1 MDQTLPPRLPAKLES
16 AVQRVRMAARSAAEH
31 TVDSLGLAALATTG
45 VLQRDALLGSQ
56 YELNRKLAI
65 FALTF
70 NEALDT
76 DVARQ
81 AGTLAPTPGPAGA
94 PPVTPD
100 SLVASWESLTLVD
113 DHELELHISAD
124 RFALEISH
132 ACEWEIRE
140 LDAYIGTL
148 MGLEAAEHK
157 RNPLR
162 AEVVGQAMIR
172 AIEAVSDR
180 PEVRKVLVTE
190 IGRSLAQAM
199 RQTYGDIV
207 ADLRH
212 AGVRPI
218 GMAVRGSG
226 LRGQSLH
233 GSLAGDLHDR
243 AGPHGGHDAA
253 DSASAHHGGHELS
266 ASGRLSSRQ
275 TPASGRGG
283 FALSGHGSVGPA
295 VAASM
300 GRVDGEM
307 MALIRRLA
315 QGAGQES
322 GDANGYHDGGA
333 GHQHGMAVD
342 EPARRAPGH
351 GGYGQGYGGGGDD
364 FGFAAG
370 GQGGHGGHGGE
381 HGDEGPRWIAP
392 NLIVAH
398 REELRQH
405 ATGALDHMVIDVI
418 ASLFDQILADGKVPP
433 QMARQIARLQLPV
446 LRAALGDNS
455 FFSSRRHPVRRF
467 INRIASLGTAVDD
480 FEGDEGRALLARV
493 TSLVQAVVDGDFE
506 QIEVYEQ
513 QLLALE
519 SFIGEQARAALLA
532 NGAADAVLARKE
544 QQLRVQH
551 RFAEELETSLQGL
564 PVPQFLRS
572 FLAGTWSQA
581 IASAAVEE
589 GIDSATTQRLRT
601 VGRELVMS
609 VQPKGVPAQRQL
621 FLRQLPQLMKDLN
634 TGLDRIGCTDE
645 VRRDFYAQL
654 MPAHAES
661 LKGQPLS
668 TLEHNLLAK
677 QVDGAMAVPLPRA
690 ADLPAVSGSGSAHTI
705 ATLQAM
711 ASATAFTAAEARAV
725 GLVDETAVDWKRR
738 VDIDLDAEP
747 EVTTVELDIAG
758 LPTPEAVEPTRGKS
772 LADHLQI
779 GLAYRM
785 QLQGDWQKVR
795 LAHVSPGRSFFVF
808 SHGAKQR
815 ETVSMTHRML
825 LRLCE
830 VGRLRAL
837 EGAYLLER
845 ATARA
850 RRQLA
855 ELSPS
860 RSAAGAAL
868 QGGAPSGPATPEPR
882 GLLGRLFKRSG

>member
-1 MDQTLPPRLPAKLES
+1 MDQTLPPRLPANLES

-31 TVDSLGLAALATTG
+31 TVDSLGLATLATTN
-45 VLQRDALLGSQ
+45 VLQRDALLGAQ

-81 AGTLAPTPGPAGA
+81 AGSLMPSAGPSGA
-94 PPVTPD
+94 TTVTPD

-113 DHELELHISAD
+113 DHAMELHISAD

-148 MGLEAAEHK
+148 MGLESAEHD

-207 ADLRH
+207 TDLRH
-212 AGVRPI
+212 AGVRPV
-218 GMAVRGSG
+218 GMAVRGTSG
-226 LRGQSLH
+226 RTNSVH
-233 GSLAGDLHDR
+233 GSLAGDLRDR
-243 AGPHGGHDAA
+243 TGMPAGR
-253 DSASAHHGGHELS
+253 DSADGSGHPAGHELS

-275 TPASGRGG
+275 AAPSGRGG
-283 FALSGHGSVGPA
+283 FAPSGQVPLGSSA
-295 VAASM
+295 NASM

-315 QGAGQES
+315 QGPGLDG
-322 GDANGYHDGGA
+322 GDQGGFHDGGS
-333 GHQHGMAVD
+333 
-342 EPARRAPGH
+342 
-351 GGYGQGYGGGGDD
+351 
-364 FGFAAG
+364 AG
-370 GQGGHGGHGGE
+370 GHTRWAHGAGGSEYSHEAGAYGHAGE
-381 HGDEGPRWIAP
+381 HGQDGARWVAP

-398 REELRQH
+398 RDELRQH
-405 ATGALDHMVIDVI
+405 ANGALDHMVIDVI

-480 FEGDEGRALLARV
+480 FDGDEGRALLVRV

-506 QIEVYEQ
+506 QIELYEQ
-513 QLLALE
+513 QLQALE
-519 SFIGEQARAALLA
+519 TFIGAQAQAAVQA
-532 NGAADAVLARKE
+532 AGAADAVLARKE
-544 QQLRVQH
+544 DQLRVQH
-551 RFAEELETSLQGL
+551 RFAQELESALRGL
-564 PVPQFLRS
+564 PVPDFLRD
-572 FLAGTWSQA
+572 FLAGTWSRA

-589 GIDSATTQRLRT
+589 GIDSALTQRLRT
-601 VGRELVMS
+601 AGRELVMS
-609 VQPKGVPAQRQL
+609 VQPKGTPAHRQV

-634 TGLDRIGCTDE
+634 TGLDRIRWGDE
-645 VRRDFYAQL
+645 ERRHFFGHL

-661 LKGQPLS
+661 LKGQALS
-668 TLEHNLLAK
+668 TLEHNLLAR
-677 QVDGAMAVPLPRA
+677 QVDGALAVPLPRA
-690 ADLPAVSGSGSAHTI
+690 VDLPAFSGSGAAH
-705 ATLQAM
+705 AVAVLQAM
-711 ASATAFTAAEARAV
+711 ASPSAFSAAEAKAV
-725 GLVDETAVDWKRR
+725 GLVDEAAVDWKRA
-738 VDIDLDAEP
+738 VDIDVGADP
-747 EVTTVELDIAG
+747 ELTAVDIDIAG
-758 LPTPEAVEPTRGKS
+758 LPAPEAVEPTRGKS
-772 LADHLQI
+772 LADHVQI
-779 GLAYRM
+779 GFAYLM
-785 QLQGDWQKVR
+785 QLQGEWQKVR
-795 LAHVSPGRSFFVF
+795 LGHVSQGRSFFVF
-808 SHGAKQR
+808 THGAKQR

-825 LRLCE
+825 VRLCE
-830 VGRLRAL
+830 AGRLRAM
-837 EGAYLLER
+837 ESAYLLER

-855 ELSPS
+855 EL
-860 RSAAGAAL
+860 
-868 QGGAPSGPATPEPR
+868 AP
-882 GLLGRLFKRSG
+882 KRR

>member
-1 MDQTLPPRLPAKLES
+1 MDQTLPPRLPANLES

-31 TVDSLGLAALATTG
+31 TVDSLGLAALATTN

-70 NEALDT
+70 NDALDT

-81 AGTLAPTPGPAGA
+81 AGTLVPTPGLNSAA
-94 PPVTPD
+94 PITPD

-148 MGLEAAEHK
+148 MGLHAAEHD

-172 AIEAVSDR
+172 AIEAVSGR

-190 IGRSLAQAM
+190 IGRSLAHAM

-207 ADLRH
+207 ADLRR
-212 AGVRPI
+212 AGVRPA
-218 GMAVRGSG
+218 GMAVRGTAA
-226 LRGQSLH
+226 RGPTTL

-243 AGPHGGHDAA
+243 AGSPSSDRAGDGRPGQHGLPSGHA
-253 DSASAHHGGHELS
+253 LS
-266 ASGRLSSRQ
+266 ASGHLSTRQ
-275 TPASGRGG
+275 ALSSGRGG
-283 FALSGHGSVGPA
+283 FAASGQGSA
-295 VAASM
+295 MAASM

-315 QGAGQES
+315 QGSGLDTGES
-322 GDANGYHDGGA
+322 RGYHDAGA
-333 GHQHGMAVD
+333 GPHARWGLGQGSGGDVG
-342 EPARRAPGH
+342 PAGGGHVHGH
-351 GGYGQGYGGGGDD
+351 GGGHGDD
-364 FGFAAG
+364 R
-370 GQGGHGGHGGE
+370 
-381 HGDEGPRWIAP
+381 PRWMAP

-418 ASLFDQILADGKVPP
+418 ASLFDQILADAKVPP

-480 FEGDEGRALLARV
+480 FVGDEGRALLVRV

-513 QLLALE
+513 QLLSLE
-519 SFIGEQARAALLA
+519 AFIGDQARAAVLA
-532 NGAADAVLARKE
+532 AGAADTVLAQKE
-544 QQLRVQH
+544 EQLRVQH
-551 RFAEELETSLQGL
+551 RFAQELEASLQGL
-564 PVPQFLRS
+564 PVPEFLRS
-572 FLAGTWSQA
+572 FLAGTWSRA

-589 GIDSATTQRLRT
+589 GIDSAMAQRLRT
-601 VGRELVMS
+601 AGRELVMS
-609 VQPKGVPAQRQL
+609 VQPKGTPAQRQL

-634 TGLDRIGCTDE
+634 TGLDRIRCAE
-645 VRRDFYAQL
+645 AVRRDFFAQL

-661 LKGQPLS
+661 LKGQALS
-668 TLEHNLLAK
+668 TLEHNLLAR
-677 QVDGAMAVPLPRA
+677 QVDSALAVPLPRA
-690 ADLPAVSGSGSAHTI
+690 ADLPAVTGSGA
-705 ATLQAM
+705 AQAVALLQAM
-711 ASATAFTAAEARAV
+711 ASPTAFTVAEARAV
-725 GLVDETAVDWKRR
+725 GLVDETAVDWKRA
-738 VDIDLDAEP
+738 VAIDLDLGAEAELTAGDIDL
-747 EVTTVELDIAG
+747 AG

-772 LADHLQI
+772 LAEHVQI
-779 GLAYRM
+779 GFAYLM

-795 LAHVSPGRSFFVF
+795 LAHVSKGRSFFVF
-808 SHGAKQR
+808 THGVKQR
-815 ETVSMTHRML
+815 ESVSMTHRML
-825 LRLCE
+825 VRLCE
-830 VGRLRAL
+830 AGRLRAM
-837 EGAYLLER
+837 ENAYLLER

-855 ELSPS
+855 ALAPP
-860 RSAAGAAL
+860 RSACGASP
-868 QGGAPSGPATPEPR
+868 QGGAPSGPAEPDPR
-882 GLLGRLFKRSG
+882 GPLGRLFKRGG

>member
-1 MDQTLPPRLPAKLES
+1 MDQTLPPRLPANLES
-16 AVQRVRMAARSAAEH
+16 AVHRVRMAARSAAEH

-81 AGTLAPTPGPAGA
+81 AGTLVRTPAPAGA

-100 SLVASWESLTLVD
+100 SLVASWDSLTLVD

-148 MGLEAAEHK
+148 LGLDSAEHD

-172 AIEAVSDR
+172 AVEAVSDR

-190 IGRSLAQAM
+190 IGRSLAHAM

-218 GMAVRGSG
+218 GMALRGSVV
-226 LRGQSLH
+226 RSQSLH
-233 GSLAGDLHDR
+233 GSLAGELRDR
-243 AGPHGGHDAA
+243 AGTHAGLQAAEAGSAQPGGHTLTA
-253 DSASAHHGGHELS
+253 G
-266 ASGRLSSRQ
+266 GRLSSRGA
-275 TPASGRGG
+275 PPSGRGG
-283 FALSGHGSVGPA
+283 FPPSGNGSTLG
-295 VAASM
+295 ASM

-315 QGAGQES
+315 QGPGLAAGDP
-322 GDANGYHDGGA
+322 GGHRDGYHAGYPGGHLDGGA
-333 GHQHGMAVD
+333 AHHDVAAGD
-342 EPARRAPGH
+342 PSRRGSGH
-351 GGYGQGYGGGGDD
+351 GGGGG
-364 FGFAAG
+364 FGFAS
-370 GQGGHGGHGGE
+370 GGHGSNGSGHGGE
-381 HGDEGPRWIAP
+381 YGDNGPRWIAP

-405 ATGALDHMVIDVI
+405 ASGALDHMVIDVI
-418 ASLFDQILADGKVPP
+418 ASLFDQILADAKVPP

-493 TSLVQAVVDGDFE
+493 ASLVQAVVDGEFE

-513 QLLALE
+513 QLQALE
-519 SFIGEQARAALLA
+519 DFIGDQARAAVLA
-532 NGAADAVLARKE
+532 AGAADTVLARKE
-544 QQLRVQH
+544 TQLRVQH
-551 RFAEELETSLQGL
+551 RFAQELETALQGL
-564 PVPQFLRS
+564 PVPEFLRS
-572 FLAGTWSQA
+572 FMAGTWSRA

-589 GIDSATTQRLRT
+589 GIDSAMTQRLRT
-601 VGRELVMS
+601 AGRELVMS
-609 VQPKGVPAQRQL
+609 VQPKATPAQRQV

-634 TGLDRIGCTDE
+634 TGLDRIRCTDA
-645 VRRDFYAQL
+645 VRRDFFAQL

-661 LKGQPLS
+661 LKGQALS

-677 QVDGAMAVPLPRA
+677 QVDGALAVPLPRA
-690 ADLPAVSGSGSAHTI
+690 ADLPAITANSSAQTL

-711 ASATAFTAAEARAV
+711 AAPTAFTAAEARAV
-725 GLVDETAVDWKRR
+725 GLVDEAAVDWKRA
-738 VDIDLDAEP
+738 VDHDPGAEP
-747 EVTTVELDIAG
+747 ELTAVDLDIAG
-758 LPTPEAVEPTRGKS
+758 LPAPEAVEPSRGKS
-772 LADHLQI
+772 LAEHVQI
-779 GLAYRM
+779 GCAYLM
-785 QLQGDWQKVR
+785 QLQGEWQKVR

-830 VGRLRAL
+830 AGRLRAL
-837 EGAYLLER
+837 ESAYLLER

-855 ELSPS
+855 EL
-860 RSAAGAAL
+860 AAER
-868 QGGAPSGPATPEPR
+868 APK
-882 GLLGRLFKRSG
+882 KR

>member
-1 MDQTLPPRLPAKLES
+1 MDQTLPPRLPANLES

-31 TVDSLGLAALATTG
+31 TVDSLGLATLATTNL
-45 VLQRDALLGSQ
+45 LQRDALLGAQ

-81 AGTLAPTPGPAGA
+81 AGSLMPTAGPAGSA
-94 PPVTPD
+94 AVTPD

-113 DHELELHISAD
+113 DHAMDLHISAD

-148 MGLEAAEHK
+148 MGLDSAEHD

-172 AIEAVSDR
+172 AIEAVSER

-207 ADLRH
+207 TDLRH
-212 AGVRPI
+212 AGVRPV
-218 GMAVRGSG
+218 GMAVRGTTGRTS
-226 LRGQSLH
+226 SVH
-233 GSLAGDLHDR
+233 GTLAGDLHDR
-243 AGPHGGHDAA
+243 SGAPAGRDNGGSGHPA
-253 DSASAHHGGHELS
+253 GHELS

-275 TPASGRGG
+275 SAPSGRGG
-283 FALSGHGSVGPA
+283 FGPSGHGPLGSSTN
-295 VAASM
+295 ASM

-315 QGAGQES
+315 QGPGLDG
-322 GDANGYHDGGA
+322 GDPGGYHDGYGA
-333 GHQHGMAVD
+333 GDQARWAHGAGGGD
-342 EPARRAPGH
+342 FSHAA
-351 GGYGQGYGGGGDD
+351 GGYGH
-364 FGFAAG
+364 AG
-370 GQGGHGGHGGE
+370 ESGLDGA
-381 HGDEGPRWIAP
+381 RWVAP

-405 ATGALDHMVIDVI
+405 ANGALDHMVIDVI

-480 FEGDEGRALLARV
+480 FEGDEGRALLTRV
-493 TSLVQAVVDGDFE
+493 ASLVQAVVDGDFE
-506 QIEVYEQ
+506 QIDLYEQ
-513 QLLALE
+513 QLQALE
-519 SFIGEQARAALLA
+519 AFIGDQAQAAVQA
-532 NGAADAVLARKE
+532 AGAADAVLARKE
-544 QQLRVQH
+544 DQLRVQH
-551 RFAEELETSLQGL
+551 RFAQELESALRGL
-564 PVPQFLRS
+564 PVPDFLRN
-572 FLAGTWSQA
+572 FLAGTWSRA

-589 GIDSATTQRLRT
+589 GIDSALTQRLRT
-601 VGRELVMS
+601 AGRELVMS
-609 VQPKGVPAQRQL
+609 VQPKGTPAHRQL

-634 TGLDRIGCTDE
+634 TGLDRIRCGDE
-645 VRRDFYAQL
+645 ERRNFFGQL

-661 LKGQPLS
+661 LKGQALS
-668 TLEHNLLAK
+668 TLEHNLLAR
-677 QVDGAMAVPLPRA
+677 QVDGALAVPLPSA
-690 ADLPAVSGSGSAHTI
+690 ADLPAVTGSAAAQAVAI
-705 ATLQAM
+705 LQAM
-711 ASATAFTAAEARAV
+711 ASPTAFSAAEAKAV
-725 GLVDETAVDWKRR
+725 GLVDEAAVDWKRA
-738 VDIDLDAEP
+738 VDIDLGAEP
-747 EVTTVELDIAG
+747 ELTAVDIDIAG

-772 LADHLQI
+772 LADHVQI
-779 GLAYRM
+779 GFAYLM
-785 QLQGDWQKVR
+785 QLQGEWQKVR
-795 LAHVSPGRSFFVF
+795 LAHVSQGRSFFVF
-808 SHGAKQR
+808 THGAKQR

-830 VGRLRAL
+830 AGRLRAM
-837 EGAYLLER
+837 ESAYLLER

-855 ELSPS
+855 EL
-860 RSAAGAAL
+860 
-868 QGGAPSGPATPEPR
+868 APK
-882 GLLGRLFKRSG
+882 KR

>member
-1 MDQTLPPRLPAKLES
+1 MDQTLPPRLPANLEN
-16 AVQRVRMAARSAAEH
+16 AVHRVRMAARSAAEH
-31 TVDSLGLAALATTG
+31 TVDSLGLAALATNG
-45 VLQRDALLGSQ
+45 VLQRDALLGPQ

-70 NEALDT
+70 NEALDS

-81 AGTLAPTPGPAGA
+81 AGTLVRTPAPAGA

-148 MGLEAAEHK
+148 MGLDSAEHD

-172 AIEAVSDR
+172 AIQAVSDR

-218 GMAVRGSG
+218 GMAVRGFG
-226 LRGQSLH
+226 AHRQSAH
-233 GSLAGDLHDR
+233 GSLAGDLRDK
-243 AGPHGGHDAA
+243 AGPHAGQQTAA
-253 DSASAHHGGHELS
+253 AASAHHGGPEPS
-266 ASGRLSSRQ
+266 ASGRLSSHLA
-275 TPASGRGG
+275 PPSNRGG
-283 FALSGHGSVGPA
+283 FSSSGNGSAIG
-295 VAASM
+295 ASM
-300 GRVDGEM
+300 GRGDGASLGRVDGEM

-315 QGAGQES
+315 QGPGL
-322 GDANGYHDGGA
+322 DA
-333 GHQHGMAVD
+333 GHPGGHPD
-342 EPARRAPGH
+342 SDPASEAAYNDAGPGDPTRRGSGH
-351 GGYGQGYGGGGDD
+351 GGGGG
-364 FGFAAG
+364 FGFAS
-370 GQGGHGGHGGE
+370 GGHGGHGGHSGHSGHGSNHDGHGAE
-381 HGDEGPRWIAP
+381 HGDNGPRWIAP

-405 ATGALDHMVIDVI
+405 ASGALDHMVIDVI
-418 ASLFDQILADGKVPP
+418 ASLFDQILADAKVPP
-433 QMARQIARLQLPV
+433 QLARQIARLQLPV
-446 LRAALGDNS
+446 LRAALGDNR

-480 FEGDEGRALLARV
+480 FEGDEGRALLIRV

-513 QLLALE
+513 QLQALE
-519 SFIGEQARAALLA
+519 DFIGDQARTAVLAA
-532 NGAADAVLARKE
+532 GAADAVLARKE
-544 QQLRVQH
+544 TQLRVQH
-551 RFAEELETSLQGL
+551 RFAQELEAALQGL
-564 PVPQFLRS
+564 PVPEFLRS
-572 FLAGTWSQA
+572 FMAGTWSRA

-589 GIDSATTQRLRT
+589 GIDSAMTQRLRT
-601 VGRELVMS
+601 AGRELVLS
-609 VQPKGVPAQRQL
+609 VQPKATPALRQL
-621 FLRQLPQLMKDLN
+621 FLRQLPPLMKDLN
-634 TGLDRIGCTDE
+634 TGLDRIRCPDA
-645 VRRDFYAQL
+645 VRRDFFAQL

-661 LKGQPLS
+661 LKGQALS

-677 QVDGAMAVPLPRA
+677 QVDGALAVPLPRV
-690 ADLPAVSGSGSAHTI
+690 ADLPAITAHSSAQI
-705 ATLQAM
+705 LATLQAM
-711 ASATAFTAAEARAV
+711 ASPTAFTAAEAKAV
-725 GLVDETAVDWKRR
+725 GLIDEAAVDWKRAL
-738 VDIDLDAEP
+738 DIDPGAEP
-747 EVTTVELDIAG
+747 ELTAVDIDIAG
-758 LPTPEAVEPTRGKS
+758 LPTPEAVEPSRGKS
-772 LADHLQI
+772 LAEQLQI
-779 GLAYRM
+779 GVAYQM
-785 QLQGDWQKVR
+785 QLQGEWQKVR

-815 ETVSMTHRML
+815 EMVSMTHRML

-830 VGRLRAL
+830 AGRLRAL

-855 ELSPS
+855 ALAAEL
-860 RSAAGAAL
+860 
-868 QGGAPSGPATPEPR
+868 APK
-882 GLLGRLFKRSG
+882 KR

>member
-1 MDQTLPPRLPAKLES
+1 MDQTLPPRLPANLES

-31 TVDSLGLAALATTG
+31 TVDSLGLAALASTG

-70 NEALDT
+70 NDALDT
-76 DVARQ
+76 NVARQ
-81 AGTLAPTPGPAGA
+81 AGTLVPTPGLAGA
-94 PPVTPD
+94 APVTPD
-100 SLVASWESLTLVD
+100 SLVAGWESLTLVD

-148 MGLEAAEHK
+148 MGLDAAEHD

-218 GMAVRGSG
+218 GMAVRATGA
-226 LRGQSLH
+226 RGQSTH
-233 GSLAGDLHDR
+233 GSLAGDLHDKAGPPSGDR
-243 AGPHGGHDAA
+243 AGDGGAGQHGLPGGHA
-253 DSASAHHGGHELS
+253 LS

-275 TPASGRGG
+275 AMSGGRGG
-283 FALSGHGSVGPA
+283 FAPSGQGSAMG
-295 VAASM
+295 ASM

-315 QGAGQES
+315 QGSGPDTGES
-322 GDANGYHDGGA
+322 GSYHDADA
-333 GHQHGMAVD
+333 GHHPRWGL
-342 EPARRAPGH
+342 
-351 GGYGQGYGGGGDD
+351 GQGSGGD
-364 FGFAAG
+364 FGPAAG
-370 GQGGHGGHGGE
+370 GHGHGQGGGYS
-381 HGDEGPRWIAP
+381 DDSQRWMAP

-480 FEGDEGRALLARV
+480 FDGDEGRALLARV

-519 SFIGEQARAALLA
+519 AFLGDQARAAVLA
-532 NGAADAVLARKE
+532 AGAADTVLARKE
-544 QQLRVQH
+544 EQLRLQH
-551 RFAEELETSLQGL
+551 RFAQELETSLQGL
-564 PVPQFLRS
+564 PAPEFLRS
-572 FLAGTWSQA
+572 FLAGTWSRA

-589 GIDSATTQRLRT
+589 GNDSAMAQRLRAA
-601 VGRELVMS
+601 GRELVRS
-609 VQPKGVPAQRQL
+609 VQPKGTPAHRQL

-634 TGLDRIGCTDE
+634 TGLDRIRCADE
-645 VRRDFYAQL
+645 VRRDFFAQL

-661 LKGQPLS
+661 LRGQALS

-677 QVDGAMAVPLPRA
+677 QVDGALAVPLPRA
-690 ADLPAVSGSGSAHTI
+690 ADLPAVTGSGSAQAVAI
-705 ATLQAM
+705 LQAM
-711 ASATAFTAAEARAV
+711 ASPTAFTVAEARAV
-725 GLVDETAVDWKRR
+725 GLVDETAVDWKRA
-738 VDIDLDAEP
+738 VAIDIDLGAES
-747 EVTTVELDIAG
+747 ELTAGDLDIAG

-772 LADHLQI
+772 LAEHVQI
-779 GLAYRM
+779 GFAYLM
-785 QLQGDWQKVR
+785 QLQGEWQKVR
-795 LAHVSPGRSFFVF
+795 LAHVSQGRSFFVF
-808 SHGAKQR
+808 THGAKQR

-825 LRLCE
+825 VRLCE
-830 VGRLRAL
+830 ANRLRAM
-837 EGAYLLER
+837 ENAYLLER

-855 ELSPS
+855 EL
-860 RSAAGAAL
+860 
-868 QGGAPSGPATPEPR
+868 APR
-882 GLLGRLFKRSG
+882 K

>member
-45 VLQRDALLGSQ
+45 VLQRDALLGAQ

-65 FALTF
+65 FALIF

-81 AGTLAPTPGPAGA
+81 AGTLMPTPGLAGA

-100 SLVASWESLTLVD
+100 SLVASWETLTLVD
-113 DHELELHISAD
+113 DHELDLHISAD

-140 LDAYIGTL
+140 LDAYISTL
-148 MGLEAAEHK
+148 MGLDAADHD

-180 PEVRKVLVTE
+180 PEVRKVLITE
-190 IGRSLAQAM
+190 IGRSLAHAM
-199 RQTYGDIV
+199 RQTYSDIV

-218 GMAVRGSG
+218 GMAVRGTVARG
-226 LRGQSLH
+226 LSVP
-233 GSLAGDLHDR
+233 GSLAGDLRDK
-243 AGPHGGHDAA
+243 AGTAVGQEAG
-253 DSASAHHGGHELS
+253 SAHHGGHELS

-275 TPASGRGG
+275 AMPSGRGG
-283 FALSGHGSVGPA
+283 FAPSGHGPA
-295 VAASM
+295 YPAMGASM
-300 GRVDGEM
+300 GRVGGDM
-307 MALIRRLA
+307 MALMRRLA
-315 QGAGQES
+315 QGPGLIS
-322 GDANGYHDGGA
+322 GDTGYHDAGA
-333 GHQHGMAVD
+333 GYHGTATG
-342 EPARRAPGH
+342 EPARHALGH
-351 GGYGQGYGGGGDD
+351 GG

-370 GQGGHGGHGGE
+370 GHGDHGSHGGHGGHGGD
-381 HGDEGPRWIAP
+381 HGDEGQRWIAP

-398 REELRQH
+398 RDELRQH
-405 ATGALDHMVIDVI
+405 AHGALDHMVIDVI
-418 ASLFDQILADGKVPP
+418 ASLFDQILADSKVPP

-519 SFIGEQARAALLA
+519 AFIGDQARAA
-532 NGAADAVLARKE
+532 VLAAGAVDTVLAQKE
-544 QQLRVQH
+544 EQLRVQH
-551 RFAEELETSLQGL
+551 RFAQELEASLQGL
-564 PVPQFLRS
+564 PAPEFLRS
-572 FLAGTWSQA
+572 FLAGTWSRA

-589 GIDSATTQRLRT
+589 GIDSAMTQRLRT
-601 VGRELVMS
+601 AGRELVMS
-609 VQPKGVPAQRQL
+609 VQPKGTPAHRQL
-621 FLRQLPQLMKDLN
+621 FLRQLPQLMKDVN
-634 TGLDRIGCTDE
+634 TGLDRIRCADE
-645 VRRDFYAQL
+645 VRRNFFARL

-661 LKGQPLS
+661 LKGQALS

-677 QVDGAMAVPLPRA
+677 QVDGALAVPLPRA
-690 ADLPAVSGSGSAHTI
+690 ADLPAVTGSGSAQ
-705 ATLQAM
+705 AVAMLQAM
-711 ASATAFTAAEARAV
+711 ASPTAFTAAEARAV
-725 GLVDETAVDWKRR
+725 GLVDETAVDWKRA
-738 VDIDLDAEP
+738 VAIGIDLGAEP
-747 EVTTVELDIAG
+747 ELTTGDLDIAG

-772 LADHLQI
+772 LAEHVQI
-779 GLAYRM
+779 GFAYLM
-785 QLQGDWQKVR
+785 QLQGEWQKVR
-795 LAHVSPGRSFFVF
+795 LAHVSQGRSFFVF
-808 SHGAKQR
+808 SHGTQQR

-825 LRLCE
+825 VRLCE
-830 VGRLRAL
+830 AGRLRAM
-837 EGAYLLER
+837 ESAYLLER

-855 ELSPS
+855 EL
-860 RSAAGAAL
+860 
-868 QGGAPSGPATPEPR
+868 TPK
-882 GLLGRLFKRSG
+882 KR

>member
-1 MDQTLPPRLPAKLES
+1 MDQTLPPRLPANLES

-31 TVDSLGLAALATTG
+31 TVDSLGLAAMATTG

-81 AGTLAPTPGPAGA
+81 AGTLVRTPGPAGA

-148 MGLEAAEHK
+148 MGLDSAEHD

-207 ADLRH
+207 TDLRH

-218 GMAVRGSG
+218 GMAVRGTG
-226 LRGQSLH
+226 VRGTGVRGQSMH
-233 GSLAGDLHDR
+233 GSLSGDLHDK
-243 AGPHGGHDAA
+243 AGTHAGRQAA
-253 DSASAHHGGHELS
+253 EAGSAHHGGHELS
-266 ASGRLSSRQ
+266 ASGRLSSRLA
-275 TPASGRGG
+275 PSNGRGG
-283 FALSGHGSVGPA
+283 FATSGHGSATG
-295 VAASM
+295 ASM

-315 QGAGQES
+315 QGADLDA
-322 GDANGYHDGGA
+322 GDHDGRPDGGA
-333 GHQHGMAVD
+333 AYHNAGAGD
-342 EPARRAPGH
+342 PTRRGSGH
-351 GGYGQGYGGGGDD
+351 GGAAG
-364 FGFAAG
+364 FGFASASNG
-370 GQGGHGGHGGE
+370 GRGHGGE
-381 HGDEGPRWIAP
+381 HGDNGPRWIAP

-398 REELRQH
+398 RDELRQH
-405 ATGALDHMVIDVI
+405 ASGALDHMVIDVI
-418 ASLFDQILADGKVPP
+418 ASLFDQILADAKVPP
-433 QMARQIARLQLPV
+433 QMAHQIARLQLPV

-519 SFIGEQARAALLA
+519 AFIGDQAQAALLA
-532 NGAADAVLARKE
+532 TGAADAVLARKE
-544 QQLRVQH
+544 AQLRIQH
-551 RFAEELETSLQGL
+551 RFAQELETSLQGL
-564 PVPQFLRS
+564 PVPEFLRS
-572 FLAGTWSQA
+572 FMAGTWSRA

-589 GIDSATTQRLRT
+589 GIDSAMTQRLRT
-601 VGRELVMS
+601 AGRELVMS
-609 VQPKGVPAQRQL
+609 VQPKATPAHRQL

-634 TGLDRIGCTDE
+634 TGLDRIRCADE
-645 VRRDFYAQL
+645 VRRDFFAQL

-661 LKGQPLS
+661 LKGQALS

-677 QVDGAMAVPLPRA
+677 QVDGALAGPLPRA
-690 ADLPAVSGSGSAHTI
+690 ADLPAVTGHGSAQTL
-705 ATLQAM
+705 AALQAM
-711 ASATAFTAAEARAV
+711 ASPTAFTAAEAKAV
-725 GLVDETAVDWKRR
+725 GLVDEAAVDWKRA
-738 VDIDLDAEP
+738 VDIDPDAEP
-747 EVTTVELDIAG
+747 ELTAVDIDIAG

-772 LADHLQI
+772 LADHVQI
-779 GLAYRM
+779 GFAYLM
-785 QLQGDWQKVR
+785 QLQGEWQKVR
-795 LAHVSPGRSFFVF
+795 LAHVSSGRSFFVF
-808 SHGAKQR
+808 THGSKQR

-830 VGRLRAL
+830 AGRLRAM
-837 EGAYLLER
+837 ESAYLLER

-855 ELSPS
+855 EMPPP
-860 RSAAGAAL
+860 RSASGAPP
-868 QGGAPSGPATPEPR
+868 QGGAPSGPAEPDPR
-882 GLLGRLFKRSG
+882 GPLGRLFNRSG